1 MLLITKRRTA
11 TDPERTMLNAILTA
25 DRLTVWTNLSAVRE
39 ACTAALAG
47 SAAHPE
53 LEALVERIRLI
64 VKSGS
69 TDNSR
74 ALFLDDS
81 DLWPS
86 D

>member
-1 MLLITKRRTA
+1 MTT
-11 TDPERTMLNAILTA
+11 AILTA
-25 DRLTVWTNLSAVRE
+25 DRLTVWTNLKAVLE

-53 LEALVERIRLI
+53 LEALVEDIRLI
-64 VKSGS
+64 VKFGS
-69 TDNSR
+69 TDDAR
-74 ALFLDDS
+74 ALFLDNS

>member
-1 MLLITKRRTA
+1 
-11 TDPERTMLNAILTA
+11 MLNAILTA
-25 DRLTVWTNLSAVRE
+25 DRLTVWTNLKAVRE
-39 ACTAALAG
+39 ACTAAVAG
-47 SAAHPE
+47 SATHPE

-69 TDNSR
+69 TDNAR
-74 ALFLDDS
+74 ALFLEDS

>member
-1 MLLITKRRTA
+1 LDDGFSRNRETT
-11 TDPERTMLNAILTA
+11 TMMTEIENA
-25 DRLTVWTNLSAVRE
+25 DRLTIWTNLKAVRE

-53 LEALVERIRLI
+53 LETLAERIRLI

-69 TDNSR
+69 TDNAR